1 MLNVL
6 ITGGSGFIGTNLLLY
21 LLDKY
26 PNYKFYNLDLHT
38 YASNKFILS
47 KKFSFKNYKLLVGDV
62 NNYRFIVEIFRKYN
76 IDKVIHLAAESHVDK
91 SIDNPFIFAKTNVMG
106 TLNLLHASL
115 ISWRENYKEK
125 LFYHISSDEVFGSLE
140 ENENSFSEDSR
151 YNPNSPYSASKAS
164 SDHFV
169 RAYGRTYGFPYII
182 SNSSN
187 NYGPYQY
194 PEKIIPLFISNII
207 NQKELPIYGDGTNVR
222 DWIHVNDH
230 VKAIDLIFH
239 HGKNNSTYLV
249 GGENEVR
256 NIDLACTLIKYTD
269 KLMGRKKG
277 FSNRLI
283 KFVKNRK
290 GHDFRYS
297 VDISKLKNELAWAP
311 EIKFDIGIKET
322 INWYIK
328 NTKKQFKQKN

>member
-164 SDHFV
+164 SENIAQF
-169 RAYGRTYGFPYII
+169 YLETYG
-182 SNSSN
+182 
-187 NYGPYQY
+187 
-194 PEKIIPLFISNII
+194 LNICI
-207 NQKELPIYGDGTNVR
+207 LSELDVY
-222 DWIHVNDH
+222 
-230 VKAIDLIFH
+230 
-239 HGKNNSTYLV
+239 
-249 GGENEVR
+249 
-256 NIDLACTLIKYTD
+256 
-269 KLMGRKKG
+269 
-277 FSNRLI
+277 
-283 KFVKNRK
+283 
-290 GHDFRYS
+290 
-297 VDISKLKNELAWAP
+297 
-311 EIKFDIGIKET
+311 
-322 INWYIK
+322 
-328 NTKKQFKQKN
+328 